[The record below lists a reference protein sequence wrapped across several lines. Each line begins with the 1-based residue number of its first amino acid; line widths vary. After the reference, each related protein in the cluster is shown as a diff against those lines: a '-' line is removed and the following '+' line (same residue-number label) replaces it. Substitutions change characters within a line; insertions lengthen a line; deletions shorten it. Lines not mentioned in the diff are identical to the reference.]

1 MAQESPRLSGEQ
13 EELPIEKSFPLE
25 EVNEIAE
32 KETTGGALEYYR
44 PVYAMHKWWARRPG
58 SVFRSICLYSLLDD
72 PDKIDV
78 YEPGDDQTLDSFTSN
93 NGELERMLDSVDL
106 DDPGTLWPLY
116 KKDVRVSDKKVLDP
130 FAGGGTSLGEASRF
144 GADVDGYDLNPVAW
158 FISKK
163 EMEAHQTDPA
173 DLEEAYQTIKKNVA
187 SEIQQYYKTTCPNDS
202 SHKAEVMYYLW
213 VKEIDCV
220 SCGETTS
227 LFKDYR
233 VGKGRYDNKGGYNVY
248 CPECDSITFSED
260 WRSETECGHCGHEY
274 VPQQGNVTRGGNYTC
289 TDCGQK
295 YGIKDAVQEQG
306 GFDLRMYALEYY
318 CPTCDENGLGKNAI
332 KDYKTTSEEDIERF
346 RKAKER
352 FEDSDTLQQYIP
364 HEEIPHGH
372 MTAVR
377 NPIFDH
383 GYEDWKDMFNPRQ
396 LFCMARLLQEIDDI
410 DDQDV
415 KEYLLLAFS
424 QSLNYNS
431 MMGGYHHGHN
441 SITNIFKSNSFDP
454 PQEPA
459 ENNLWG
465 LKHGT
470 GSFTRSFE
478 KMKRGVEYAHAPTD
492 RYIEDGETKET
503 AEFGYPLGANADV
516 KCGDAREVDAKN
528 EYDLVLT
535 DPPYY
540 DNIIYSELSDYFYVW
555 QKQLLED
562 EYEEFEPDHTP
573 RTEIVANPDQDK
585 GAEEFE
591 EELRDAFTVANEAL
605 KNDGRLVF
613 TYHHSDSESWGELL
627 EAVCDAGFVVTATYP
642 VTADVDKLTKGESV
656 SFDIIVVA
664 KPAESRQPVSWN
676 SLRRNIVRTAKQTH
690 DRLTE
695 NRELSEGDIGVIEMG
710 RAFHEYSK
718 HHGEV
723 QRSGEVMSAK
733 EVVDEIYG
741 IIQQGSS
748 IGSVDVFLD
757 LLEMDDPTYNDLNM
771 LTRGTNASPDGMK
784 DSYLYRQEEGDFVLG
799 TWQDEKRLAYVQE
812 RVNGDGDNGLTPLD
826 KAQFLRHRYEHGK
839 SIQNYLEKWTVSDDL
854 RELCGELAD
863 ASGDDV
869 YRRILGGD
877 RTIGDY

>member
-1 MAQESPRLSGEQ
+1 MAQEPPRLSDE
-13 EELPIEKSFPLE
+13 EKELPIEKSFPLE

-72 PDKIDV
+72 PDKV
-78 YEPGDDQTLDSFTSN
+78 EVHEPGDDQTLDSFTSN
-93 NGELERMLDSVDL
+93 NGELERMLNSVDL

-173 DLEEAYQTIKKNVA
+173 DLEEAYQTIKENVA

-289 TDCGQK
+289 TECGQK
-295 YGIKDAVQEQG
+295 YGITDAIQEQD

-352 FEDSDTLQQYIP
+352 FEESDTLQQYIP

-383 GYEDWKDMFNPRQ
+383 GYKDWKDMFNPRQ
-396 LFCMARLLQEIDDI
+396 LFCMARLLQEIDNI
-410 DDQDV
+410 DDQNV
-415 KEYLLLAFS
+415 KEYILLAFS

-516 KCGDAREVDAKN
+516 KCGDAREIDAKD

-555 QKQLLED
+555 QKRLLED
-562 EYEEFEPDHTP
+562 EYEAFKPDHTP
-573 RTEIVANPDQDK
+573 RTEIVANPEQDK

-690 DRLTE
+690 NRLTE

-710 RAFHEYSK
+710 QAFYEYSK

-771 LTRGTNASPDGMK
+771 LTRGTNASSDEMK
-784 DSYLYRQEEGDFVLG
+784 DSRLYRQEEGDFVLG
-799 TWQDEKRLAYVQE
+799 TWEDEKRLAYVQE
-812 RVNGDGDNGLTPLD
+812 RVNGDNELTPLD

-854 RELCGELAD
+854 RELCQELAD

-877 RTIGDY
+877 RAIGDY

>member
-1 MAQESPRLSGEQ
+1 
-13 EELPIEKSFPLE
+13 
-25 EVNEIAE
+25 
-32 KETTGGALEYYR
+32 
-44 PVYAMHKWWARRPG
+44 MHKWWARRPG
-58 SVFRSICLYSLLDD
+58 SVFRSICLYSLIDD
-72 PDKIDV
+72 PDKV
-78 YEPGDDQTLDSFTSN
+78 EVHEPGEDETLDSFTSN
-93 NGELERMLDSVDL
+93 NGELKQMLDNVDL

-144 GADVDGYDLNPVAW
+144 GAEVDGYDLNPVAW

-173 DLEEAYQTIKKNVA
+173 DLEKAYQTVKEDVA
-187 SEIQQYYKTTCPNDS
+187 SEIQQYYKTTCPNDN
-202 SHKAEVMYYLW
+202 SHNAEVMYYLW

-220 SCGETTS
+220 SCGDTTS

-248 CPECDSITFSED
+248 CPECDSIAFSED
-260 WRSETECGHCGHEY
+260 WRSETECGHCGHKY

-289 TDCGQK
+289 TECGQK
-295 YGIKDAVQEQG
+295 YGITDAIQEQD

-332 KDYKTTSEEDIERF
+332 KDYKTTSEEDLRLLAE
-346 RKAKER
+346 AEY
-352 FEDSDTLQQYIP
+352 EWESADELSEYIP
-364 HEEIPHGH
+364 NEEIPYGA
-372 MTAVR
+372 MTAASSISGNDV
-377 NPIFDH
+377 FKH
-383 GYEDWKDMFNPRQ
+383 GYEHWSEMFNPRQ
-396 LFCMARLLQEIDDI
+396 KLSMGKLLGKIETISNKNM
-410 DDQDV
+410 

-503 AEFGYPLGANADV
+503 EEFGYPLGANTDV
-516 KCGDAREVDAKN
+516 KCGDAREIEATD

-555 QKQLLED
+555 QKRLLKD
-562 EYEEFEPDHTP
+562 EYDVFEPDHTP
-573 RTEIVANPDQDK
+573 RTEIVANPEQNM

-591 EELRDAFTVANEAL
+591 EELREAFTLAQEAL
-605 KNDGRLVF
+605 KDDGHLVF

-664 KPAESRQPVSWN
+664 RPAKSRQPISWN

-723 QRSGEVMSAK
+723 QHDNEIMSAK
-733 EVVDEIYG
+733 AVVDEIYG
-741 IIQQGSS
+741 IIQEGSN

-757 LLEMDDPTYNDLNM
+757 LLEMDNPTYNDLNM
-771 LTRGTNASPDGMK
+771 LTRGTNANTEEMK
-784 DSYLYRQEEGDFVLG
+784 ETILYRTDTGDFILG
-799 TWQDEKRLAYVQE
+799 TWDDQKRLAYIQGHI
-812 RVNGDGDNGLTPLD
+812 NDDNDNGLTPLE

-839 SIQNYLEKWTVSDDL
+839 SIQDHLDKWTVSDDL
-854 RELCGELAD
+854 RELCKKLAD
-863 ASGDDV
+863 ASGDEV
-869 YRRILGGD
+869 YRRILRGD
-877 RTIGDY
+877 RTIDDY